1 MKNKL
6 WRRLYLAAD
15 LLLMLAIAALVPIN
29 LYVYRFPEW
38 VMLLAVGLLTV
49 VNGGFVEK
57 FDPRKLYKVLLIIA
71 AVPVVL
77 FSLAGS
83 YCNPYW
89 NSQLVREQSPETLAC
104 DQLLT
109 YDQAKND
116 LDYTMH
122 YLLKCH
128 PFFLERTSHNVQVKY
143 RNALERLQNSHE
155 ITVTD
160 LRREV
165 QGILSSIG
173 DAHTT
178 CWGKWSDERYLRTM
192 DARKSAGWHLA
203 AVNGT
208 PVQTLFEENKSLFSY
223 EVESWGLAQLESCL
237 ETRNGLFLL
246 GIDPENVKY
255 TWENDRGLTE
265 DEIYTAED
273 FLLYDDYVAHNLAF
287 STTEESQQSFVSYTI
302 DDSKGLAL
310 LTLKECRYN
319 QEYIDCLRDMFAE
332 ARDKDIY
339 SVAVDLRGN
348 GGGSS
353 LVADEFIRYL
363 DVEQFRTG
371 RYKWRFNFVAV
382 PFDQDVIRNR
392 KYDDFTFDGNVYVLT
407 DNDSFSSAMLF
418 AEYIKDN
425 DLGMIIG
432 EAPGNTPNGYGEIAV
447 FYLPESHLY
456 FQVSTKEFFRVDED
470 TSDKLVVPD
479 VPCESGK
486 ALTTLY
492 NTL

>member
-1 MKNKL
+1 MTIKNKL

-15 LLLMLAIAALVPIN
+15 LLLMLAVAALVPIN

-57 FDPRKLYKVLLIIA
+57 FDPRKLYKALLIIA

-89 NSQLVREQSPETLAC
+89 NSQLLREEAPETLAY
-104 DQLLT
+104 DQVLT
-109 YDQAKND
+109 YDQAKTD
-116 LDYTMH
+116 LDYAMR
-122 YLLKCH
+122 YFQKCH
-128 PFFLERTSHNVQVKY
+128 PIFLERTSHNVQVKY
-143 RNALERLQNSHE
+143 HNALERLQNSHE

-165 QGILSSIG
+165 QGILSSVG

-178 CWGKWSDERYLRTM
+178 
-192 DARKSAGWHLA
+192 
-203 AVNGT
+203 
-208 PVQTLFEENKSLFSY
+208 
-223 EVESWGLAQLESCL
+223 SWGLAQLQSCL
-237 ETRNGLFLL
+237 ATRSGLFLL

-255 TWENDRGLTE
+255 TWENDRGVTE
-265 DEIYTAED
+265 DEIDTTED
-273 FLLYDDYVAHNLAF
+273 FLPYDDYVAHNLAF
-287 STTEESQQSFVSYTI
+287 STTEESQQSFVSYTV
-302 DDSKGLAL
+302 DESKSLAL
-310 LTLKECRYN
+310 LTLKECHYN
-319 QEYIDCLRDMFAE
+319 QEYIDTLKSMFTE
-332 ARDKDIY
+332 VKEKGIR

-371 RYKWRFNFVAV
+371 KYKWRFNYVTI
-382 PFDQDVIRNR
+382 PFDKDVVHNR
-392 KYDDFTFDGNVYVLT
+392 KYEDLTFDGKVYVMT
-407 DNDSFSSAMLF
+407 DTKSFSSAMLF
-418 AEYIKDN
+418 AQYIKDN
-425 DLGMIIG
+425 ELGILIG
-432 EAPGNTPNGYGEIAV
+432 EAPGNTPNCYGEIAV

-470 TSDKLVVPD
+470 TSDRLVMPD
-479 VPCESGK
+479 LPCDSRK
-486 ALTTLY
+486 ALATLY
-492 NTL
+492 NALSQNA